1 VYIQSQGK
9 PAPAGDLNAYGYA
22 PGEEGDRAGLLR
34 HRLQPE
40 EPRASGRQAFKRFIA
55 EEDLVAVH
63 SHMTREPSD
72 RGFAVMDIFRL
83 ENYKVVEHWDLIQEM
98 SEHATNPNGMF

>member
-1 VYIQSQGK
+1 
-9 PAPAGDLNAYGYA
+9 
-22 PGEEGDRAGLLR
+22 
-34 HRLQPE
+34 
-40 EPRASGRQAFKRFIA
+40 
-55 EEDLVAVH
+55 
-63 SHMTREPSD
+63 MTREPSD